1 MAELHVDIVTPERLV
16 LSGAALE
23 VRVPGWEGQFGVL
36 PGHDMF
42 LALLRA
48 GVCTVIDTDN
58 RETRYV
64 VGRGFA
70 EAGPD
75 KVTVLTD
82 SCELAAEVDK
92 AQARADLSDAEA
104 AQGKLDPLSEAY
116 RNALTRAEHAQA
128 RLES

>member
-1 MAELHVDIVTPERLV
+1 MSGLHIDIVTPERLV
-16 LSGAALE
+16 LSGEALE

-36 PGHDMF
+36 PEHDMF

-48 GVCTVIDTDN
+48 GVCTVIDSEN
-58 RETRYV
+58 RETRYL

-82 SCELAAEVDK
+82 SCQPAGDIDK
-92 AQARADLSDAEA
+92 DQAKKDLAEA
-104 AQGKLDPLSEAY
+104 EAEMADLDPLSEAF
-116 RNALTRAEHAQA
+116 RGVQARAEHARA
-128 RLES
+128 RLDA